1 MQFEE
6 LRERIKPFNLREVSR
21 QTGIK
26 YGHLYW
32 VVSGRIKNPP
42 YDTVYKLI
50 EFIKQAGK

>member
-1 MQFEE
+1 MQIEE

-32 VVSGRIKNPP
+32 VISGRIKNPP
-42 YDTVYKLI
+42 YDTVCKLI
-50 EFIKQAGK
+50 EFIKEPGK

>member
-1 MQFEE
+1 MQIEE

-32 VVSGRIKNPP
+32 VISGRIKNPP
-42 YDTVYKLI
+42 YDTVCKLI
-50 EFIKQAGK
+50 EFIKGPGK

>member
-1 MQFEE
+1 MQIEE

-32 VVSGRIKNPP
+32 VISGRIKNPP
-42 YDTVYKLI
+42 YDTVCKLI
-50 EFIKQAGK
+50 EFIKEPSK